1 MEANNPP
8 WPIELTRRLVLAPA
22 TIGALCGE
30 TEATGKDPVCADCPL
45 PTTTRVRAG
54 RGHPPNLLDP
64 LATRLCRD
72 EVGLSC
78 CYAIADLLKEFKPPP
93 RHLKWQA
100 AIENGNLQ
108 PCRLPNSV
116 SYCDVSDCGLSIL
129 SLRWHTGLCH
139 PNVES

>member
-1 MEANNPP
+1 VEANNPP

-93 RHLKWQA
+93 
-100 AIENGNLQ
+100 AISNGKPPSRMATYNPVDCQ
-108 PCRLPNSV
+108 TPCH
-116 SYCDVSDCGLSIL
+116 IAM
-129 SLRWHTGLCH
+129 SLTAGFPSCH
-139 PNVES
+139 